1 MKKMQDTASPG
12 HFVCRRMLILK
23 TFLVILLW
31 STCLVSGY
39 RGHAQERTTV
49 TVNMTDVTLNEV
61 ITELKKQTK
70 YDFFYNSE
78 LVKSK
83 GRVSVRARNLD
94 LREVLEQVLTP
105 VGLEYAIQQDLIT
118 IRERRVQQEVA
129 KIEMITVSGKVTD
142 KDGNPV
148 VGATVVIHGTTQGVA
163 TVVDG
168 KYSLMTRPD
177 DVLTISFIG
186 YKTEVVP
193 VKENKHLNVIL
204 SPASE
209 DLEEVTVVA
218 FGLQKK
224 ESVVS
229 AITTVRPMDLKSSNS
244 DLTSSFAGK
253 IAGMVGWQT
262 GGLPAALTED
272 EMNTKF
278 YIRGITSFQTGANV
292 DPLILLD
299 GVESSKLDLARIAP
313 EDIESFSVMKDA
325 SASAMYGARGANGV
339 ILVTTKKGRA
349 GKPTVSY
356 HGEVVLNERP
366 SYRNFDRMN
375 SAERMQL
382 SKDIFEQGLS
392 YSSNISLDPDDSYEG
407 LLNELVNRRM
417 SKEEFALRSKEMA
430 NRNTDW
436 FDVLFRNAVTHTH
449 NLSINGGSENTKY
462 FFSAG

>member
-163 TVVDG
+163 TDVDG

-218 FGLQKK
+218 FGQQKK

-262 GGLPAALTED
+262 GGLPAALTEE

-313 EDIESFSVMKDA
+313 EDIETFSVMKDA
-325 SASAMYGARGANGV
+325 SATAMYGARGANGV
-339 ILVTTKKGRA
+339 ILVTTKKGQEGSVYATARSGSDKYPSWVYPANDWYKILFKNYNVNHHA
-349 GKPTVSY
+349 G
-356 HGEVVLNERP
+356 LNIR
-366 SYRNFDRMN
+366 
-375 SAERMQL
+375 
-382 SKDIFEQGLS
+382 
-392 YSSNISLDPDDSYEG
+392 
-407 LLNELVNRRM
+407 
-417 SKEEFALRSKEMA
+417 
-430 NRNTDW
+430 
-436 FDVLFRNAVTHTH
+436 
-449 NLSINGGSENTKY
+449 GGSKVIQYYASVNYNRDQGMLKTDKLNDFDCNITNNQTAFRVNLTIDLKADNY
-462 FFSAG
+462 R